1 MWPKLSRYQV
11 ARLEF
16 IIAVCWTILVA
27 AQMNRSYQDS
37 WLLEGVWLPLV
48 FTFFLFIFNITWH
61 SDLRWVAVLT
71 STMVFLSVTMP
82 SIKYSTLY
90 SSTIDTSVHFSMM
103 RTLAETGHPDYNV
116 YAFTSGFHLLVA
128 SLAQLSGLSVESWGK
143 IWPGFMG
150 SLTPLAV
157 YMLCKRISMPPF
169 LAKSFLVCSGLTLS
183 LLYRPNGTTYA
194 LLLIS
199 PLFILL
205 VLQASEAHKLE
216 HDASNKISYGLLI
229 LLLLANLTIW
239 HAVSSLLVPAT
250 IGTAGLL
257 SLLLSAVL
265 KKARRKYRWLKR
277 GGLFFF
283 LIGLIGTLFVLI
295 YWKYIA
301 TPIWSHLIA
310 NIESFMGVVVAQE
323 SSDGVLVPQRTLT
336 LTFSDL
342 MVVFLFYHARDTV
355 MLTLAGIGVVTAI
368 LSLFRSNFVTR
379 PYIRAVLFSGL
390 LLLAFCF
397 IFVTILG
404 TGFSKHGYRRFIL
417 YLIAAST
424 LSAGY
429 GLWQTLQT
437 VSRRYSDTLQ
447 RMAFASAVALLYLI
461 ASLQFYPY
469 QPAIPS
475 NTADISGDG
484 GPLYWLHQVNT
495 EYQRSIISFAL
506 MQMDEEVNLFTDYA
520 TYQQSGIFFG
530 IAAKKNFLYREFNKP
545 QSSYVLLHSPNKAG
559 AYAEQLE
566 YRSAEAISA
575 LRDRDRVSTV
585 YDNGGSF
592 MLYVPA
598 DLMPEY
604 TLNAPKIDDGAANG
618 PSN

>member
-1 MWPKLSRYQV
+1 
-11 ARLEF
+11 
-16 IIAVCWTILVA
+16 
-27 AQMNRSYQDS
+27 
-37 WLLEGVWLPLV
+37 
-48 FTFFLFIFNITWH
+48 
-61 SDLRWVAVLT
+61 
-71 STMVFLSVTMP
+71 
-82 SIKYSTLY
+82 
-90 SSTIDTSVHFSMM
+90 MM
-103 RTLAETGHPDYNV
+103 RSLAETGYPDGNV
-116 YAFTSGFHLLVA
+116 YRFTPGVHLLVA

-150 SLTPLAV
+150 SLMPLAV

-169 LAKSFLVCSGLTLS
+169 LAKSFLVCSGLSLS

-199 PLFILL
+199 PLLILL
-205 VLQASEAHKLE
+205 ILQVSSAHELE
-216 HDASNKISYGLLI
+216 EKDGSNQIAYAFLI

-257 SLLLSAVL
+257 SLLFSAML

-277 GGLFFF
+277 GGLFFL
-283 LIGLIGTLFVLI
+283 LIGLISTLFVLI

-301 TPIWSHLIA
+301 TPIWSHLMA

-323 SSDGVLVPQRTLT
+323 STDGVLVPERTLT
-336 LTFSDL
+336 LTYSDL
-342 MVVFLFYHARDTV
+342 MLVFLFYHARDAI
-355 MLTLAGIGVVTAI
+355 MLGLAGIGVVTAI
-368 LSLFRSNFVTR
+368 RSLFRSNFVTR
-379 PYIRAVLFSGL
+379 PYIRSVLFSSL

-417 YLIAAST
+417 YLMAACT

-429 GLWQTLQT
+429 GLWQIFQT
-437 VSRRYSDTLQ
+437 ISQRYSDTLQ
-447 RMAFASAVALLYLI
+447 RMAFASLVVLFYLI

-469 QPAIPS
+469 QPAIPTS
-475 NTADISGDG
+475 TSEISGDG
-484 GPLYWLHQVNT
+484 EPLYWLHQVNT

-506 MQMDEEVNLFTDYA
+506 MQMDEESNFFTDYA

-566 YRSAEAISA
+566 YRSSEAISA
-575 LRDRDRVSTV
+575 LRNRDRVSTV

-604 TLNAPKIDDGAANG
+604 TLNAPKIDDDGAANG
-618 PSN
+618 HSD